1 MESMLTEKTDK
12 YVQLDSDLSAFS
24 PGKFD
29 KGAGIL
35 KQTLW
40 YFVNAL
46 LVRASWNPF
55 MGIKIVLLKM
65 FGAKIGKGLVI
76 KNNVCIKFPWKL
88 TLGDNVWLGEGCWI
102 DNLDKVTIGNN
113 VCISQG
119 ALLLTGNHDY
129 TSKSFDYRNA
139 PIIVEDGAWIGAK
152 AVVCPGVTVRSHAVL
167 TVASI
172 VTKEME
178 AYGIYQGNPARLI
191 RKRVIH
197 NKIAGY

>member
-1 MESMLTEKTDK
+1 MTEKTDK

-178 AYGIYQGNPARLI
+178 AYGIYQGNPAKII
-191 RKRVIH
+191 RKRII
-197 NKIAGY
+197 K

>member
-1 MESMLTEKTDK
+1 MKE
-12 YVQLDSDLSAFS
+12 VRLDTFRTGS
-24 PGKFD
+24 FD
-29 KGAGIL
+29 KGAGFL

-55 MGIKIVLLKM
+55 MEIKIALLKA

-88 TLGDNVWLGEGCWI
+88 TIGDYVWLGENCWI
-102 DNLDKVTIGNN
+102 DNLDRVTIGSH

-129 TSKSFDYRNA
+129 TLSSFDYRNA
-139 PIIVEDGAWIGAK
+139 PVVIEDGAWIGAR
-152 AVVCPGVTVRSHAVL
+152 AVVCPGVTVRSHAIL
-167 TVASI
+167 TVGSI
-172 VTKEME
+172 ATKDME
-178 AYGIYQGNPARLI
+178 AYGIYQGNPAQLI
-191 RKRVIH
+191 RKRVIT
-197 NKIAGY
+197 

>member
-1 MESMLTEKTDK
+1 MLTEKTDK

-139 PIIVEDGAWIGAK
+139 PIIVENGAWIGAK

-178 AYGIYQGNPARLI
+178 AYGIYQGNPAKII
-191 RKRVIH
+191 RKRII
-197 NKIAGY
+197 K

>member
-1 MESMLTEKTDK
+1 MLTEKTDK

-178 AYGIYQGNPARLI
+178 AYGIYQGNPAKII
-191 RKRVIH
+191 RKRII
-197 NKIAGY
+197 K

>member
-178 AYGIYQGNPARLI
+178 AYGIYQGNPAKII
-191 RKRVIH
+191 RKRII
-197 NKIAGY
+197 K

>member
-1 MESMLTEKTDK
+1 MLTEKTDK

>member
-1 MESMLTEKTDK
+1 MLTEKTDK

-65 FGAKIGKGLVI
+65 
-76 KNNVCIKFPWKL
+76 
-88 TLGDNVWLGEGCWI
+88 
-102 DNLDKVTIGNN
+102 
-113 VCISQG
+113 
-119 ALLLTGNHDY
+119 
-129 TSKSFDYRNA
+129 
-139 PIIVEDGAWIGAK
+139 
-152 AVVCPGVTVRSHAVL
+152 
-167 TVASI
+167 
-172 VTKEME
+172 
-178 AYGIYQGNPARLI
+178 
-191 RKRVIH
+191 
-197 NKIAGY
+197 